1 MWIHGFLVISLH
13 YITFRHFIR
22 QLHLQWPM
30 VHQQSH
36 SSSPNAS
43 LKRWVFK
50 SFLKVSVFVSSWRLD
65 GREFHAFGPEKEKLY
80 ARRTLVSTVEVHI
93 GSCWRI
99 SVSHDQA
106 GQRRMSSCPTGT
118 QDCDQLAPGAW
129 ARRACRWCGTWS
141 EASVGSGGLEWCGP
155 AFLFLQQVWPPH
167 SEHVEVDR
175 S

>member
-1 MWIHGFLVISLH
+1 
-13 YITFRHFIR
+13 
-22 QLHLQWPM
+22 M
-30 VHQQSH
+30 VHQQ
-36 SSSPNAS
+36 
-43 LKRWVFK
+43 K
-50 SFLKVSVFVSSWRLD
+50 SFKFSECELKKVSFQKFFWKYQCLRVPGDWT
-65 GREFHAFGPEKEKLY
+65 KENSMPSVRRTRNS

-118 QDCDQLAPGAW
+118 QGCDQLTPGAW
-129 ARRACRWCGTWS
+129 TRRAFRQCGTWS

-155 AFLFLQQVWPPH
+155 AFLFLQQVSPPH
-167 SEHVEVDR
+167 SAHVEVDQ